1 MKNAHERLG
10 TVTFSKHTQ
19 NSSTNVST
27 HCDRYAI
34 NSDGYLQI
42 LSIFGNDAEVAAV
55 HGAIMKANSLRMRF
69 PEAKNRYASFEKDA
83 VCYRSAIQLPNKK
96 TKLRHI
102 VAVSQNIIQNGS
114 LGTVFCLSSRS
125 DIVWN
130 TLVHTLGLPAMPQWD
145 QWIYQRLVND
155 EKITPLEGRG
165 ISMITIETT
174 RDEMLRLIRLGVTSD
189 DLPFPSTNKPL
200 RFPRIP
206 MREALEE
213 CESAFDSA
221 ALDAVSC

>member
-1 MKNAHERLG
+1 
-10 TVTFSKHTQ
+10 
-19 NSSTNVST
+19 
-27 HCDRYAI
+27 
-34 NSDGYLQI
+34 
-42 LSIFGNDAEVAAV
+42 
-55 HGAIMKANSLRMRF
+55 
-69 PEAKNRYASFEKDA
+69 
-83 VCYRSAIQLPNKK
+83 
-96 TKLRHI
+96 
-102 VAVSQNIIQNGS
+102 
-114 LGTVFCLSSRS
+114 
-125 DIVWN
+125 
-130 TLVHTLGLPAMPQWD
+130 MPQWD

-174 RDEMLRLIRLGVTSD
+174 RDEMLRLIRLGVTSG

-213 CESAFDSA
+213 CESPFDSA